1 MSSNQKSYLTDI
13 IGAKDNDTGVE
24 EPPRTRRSALL
35 TRGNALER
43 IASGEIAQVT
53 QLRLDPARCRI
64 WRGNARRYDQLT
76 ETVCRDLIDSMLAEG
91 GQKMPAIVRKIK
103 DDPAFDYEVIVGTRR
118 HWSVSW
124 LRANNYPEMAFI
136 ALVQEFD
143 DEVAF
148 RLADLENRARK
159 DITDLERARN
169 YAAALKEHYGSNQT
183 RMAERLKITKGW
195 LSKMITFANLPD
207 SIVDAFAS
215 PAEIN
220 LTYGYNLAAAASDL
234 PKLRLATKEAEKIAR
249 EQAKLKTEG
258 KGAISAQVVLARIL
272 AAIQDREKPKVDLP
286 RYEHKGRPVLS
297 VLGDNRNG
305 LKFQVHAGSG
315 ASEADVIDV
324 FAQAL
329 RAAGYGK

>member
-1 MSSNQKSYLTDI
+1 VSSNQKSYLNDI
-13 IGAKDNDTGVE
+13 IGAKDNDTGTE
-24 EPPRTRRSALL
+24 EPLRTRRSALL

-53 QLRLDPARCRI
+53 QVRLDPVRCRI

-91 GQKMPAIVRKIK
+91 GQKMPAIVRKVK

-124 LRANNYPEMAFI
+124 LRANNYPDMAFI

-195 LSKMITFANLPD
+195 LSKMITFAGLPD
-207 SIVDAFAS
+207 TIIEAFAS

-220 LTYGYNLAAAASDL
+220 LTYGYNLAAAVSEL

-249 EQAKLKTEG
+249 EQVKLKGEG
-258 KGAISAQVVLARIL
+258 KGAIPAQAVLARIL
-272 AAIQDREKPKVDLP
+272 GAIRNTEKPKTELP
-286 RYEHKGRPVLS
+286 RYEHNGRPVLS
-297 VLGDNRNG
+297 VLDDNRNG
-305 LKFQVHAGSG
+305 LKLQIHAGSG
-315 ASEADVIDV
+315 ASEAHVIEV

-329 RAAGYGK
+329 KAAGYGK